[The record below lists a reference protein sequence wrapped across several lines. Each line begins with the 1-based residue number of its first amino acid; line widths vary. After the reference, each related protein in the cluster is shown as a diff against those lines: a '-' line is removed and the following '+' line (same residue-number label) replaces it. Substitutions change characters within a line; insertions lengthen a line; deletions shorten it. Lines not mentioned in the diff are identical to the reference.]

1 MHYGLFDIKCASN
14 CYVYLELTLIMSLA
28 LAKFGDK
35 VLFTNEY
42 ACFAMCI
49 HR

>member
-14 CYVYLELTLIMSLA
+14 CYVYLELTLMSLA

-35 VLFTNEY
+35 VLFTYEY
-42 ACFAMCI
+42 ASFAMGI
-49 HR
+49 YR

>member
-14 CYVYLELTLIMSLA
+14 CYAVYLELTLMSLA

-35 VLFTNEY
+35 VLFTYEY

-49 HR
+49 HW